1 MDPFLFIWCSFAVS
15 VVGSKSIRKLRNET
29 WEYCENQIRL
39 NKKFP
44 FSLSSFFHTFTR
56 KKASFK
62 RKILS
67 LERCCP
73 RFKRFYNFL
82 LLYVTSCASSL
93 MRFSA
98 HFILST
104 CFNWT
109 CFTTSRFYFQYVDI
123 SKMIKYFLYLEFQEI
138 SNELRTLN
146 SRRDFYSTVSDA
158 VKISKN
164 MKPPSK
170 NACSIVVV
178 LLSIEAEYFL
188 SANAYTSLLTL

>member
-44 FSLSSFFHTFTR
+44 FLYLLFFIR
-56 KKASFK
+56 LLVKRLLLKA
-62 RKILS
+62 KILS

-109 CFTTSRFYFQYVDI
+109 CFTTSRFYFQYVDN

-138 SNELRTLN
+138 SNQLRSSLSWFSFN
-146 SRRDFYSTVSDA
+146 SFRC
-158 VKISKN
+158 SKN
-164 MKPPSK
+164 
-170 NACSIVVV
+170 I
-178 LLSIEAEYFL
+178 
-188 SANAYTSLLTL
+188 

>member
-1 MDPFLFIWCSFAVS
+1 MKHENIVKIKSDLTRNFLFLYLLFF
-15 VVGSKSIRKLRNET
+15 
-29 WEYCENQIRL
+29 IRL
-39 NKKFP
+39 LVKR
-44 FSLSSFFHTFTR
+44 LLL
-56 KKASFK
+56 KA
-62 RKILS
+62 KILS

-138 SNELRTLN
+138 SNELRTL
-146 SRRDFYSTVSDA
+146 
-158 VKISKN
+158 
-164 MKPPSK
+164 
-170 NACSIVVV
+170 C
-178 LLSIEAEYFL
+178 L
-188 SANAYTSLLTL
+188 

>member
-1 MDPFLFIWCSFAVS
+1 MTLIIQWNNCEYSITFLYIATNSWIPFYLYGVRSLLVLLVPSLFANWEMKHENIVKIKSDLTRNFLFLYLLFF
-15 VVGSKSIRKLRNET
+15 
-29 WEYCENQIRL
+29 IRL
-39 NKKFP
+39 LVKR
-44 FSLSSFFHTFTR
+44 LLL
-56 KKASFK
+56 KA
-62 RKILS
+62 KILS

-123 SKMIKYFLYLEFQEI
+123 SKMIKYFLYLEFLEI
-138 SNELRTLN
+138 SNELRTVRWL
-146 SRRDFYSTVSDA
+146 
-158 VKISKN
+158 
-164 MKPPSK
+164 
-170 NACSIVVV
+170 
-178 LLSIEAEYFL
+178 
-188 SANAYTSLLTL
+188 